1 MRRWTLLLVLLP
13 LLAAA
18 QPLDVTWRYAR
29 VFEER
34 APETLDYLVGLGA
47 YQKIHSRWR
56 LANSDVIRGEL
67 TRVTWQ
73 VQEGFTAQEGFDWYR
88 ERLPEDAELLFECE
102 GRACGSSAQWANRMF
117 EQRILYGHDDRQRLG
132 VWRLEDG
139 GDTWTLVL
147 YAVDR
152 ANRRHYVHLD
162 RLRHIA
168 DVPEPK

>member
-1 MRRWTLLLVLLP
+1 MRRWILLLVFLP
-13 LLAAA
+13 LLAVA

-29 VFEER
+29 VFEQR
-34 APETLDYLVGLGA
+34 GPETLDYLVGLGA

-56 LANSDVIRGEL
+56 LAGSDVIRGEL

-88 ERLPEDAELLFECE
+88 DQLPDSAKKLFECE
-102 GRACGSSAQWANRMF
+102 GLACGASVQWANRQF
-117 EQRILYGHDDRQRLG
+117 EQRILYGHDDRQRYG
-132 VWRLEDG
+132 VWRVEDAG
-139 GDTWTLVL
+139 ETWTLVL

-162 RLRHIA
+162 RLRHIV
-168 DVPEPK
+168 DVPEPD